1 MLRLLGMVAMMAG
14 DLDAS
19 KLRFVEALRIAQQ
32 IEHRIAQ
39 YYSLAALGWHAAS
52 SGQARLGAQLL
63 GAAETV
69 ATGGRRDHLRTVSP
83 LARRSQRV
91 GGCSTRGIEVRG
103 RIQDRQALEPR
114 GGITPGTWR
123 IRSRRGRDRT
133 HRGGATGEAGG

>member
-19 KLRFVEALRIAQQ
+19 KLRSVEALLIAQQ
-32 IEHRIAQ
+32 IDHRIAQ

-69 ATGGRRDHLRTVSP
+69 ATGDGAIIYGPSLPVVAAP
-83 LARRSQRV
+83 QQMA
-91 GGCSTRGIEVRG
+91 
-103 RIQDRQALEPR
+103 
-114 GGITPGTWR
+114 
-123 IRSRRGRDRT
+123 
-133 HRGGATGEAGG
+133 GGAPRATKV

>member
-1 MLRLLGMVAMMAG
+1 MPPSYGRSKRCESLSRSTTGSPVLLAGGSRLACRQLWPGTTRG
-14 DLDAS
+14 T
-19 KLRFVEALRIAQQ
+19 
-32 IEHRIAQ
+32 
-39 YYSLAALGWHAAS
+39 AARG
-52 SGQARLGAQLL
+52 GGNRRN
-63 GAAETV
+63 
-69 ATGGRRDHLRTVSP
+69 GGRRDHLRTVSP

-103 RIQDRQALEPR
+103 GIQDRQALEPR